1 MAGKKRDFGAH
12 HNRTITNYIGPGPL
26 LLQEFTNHIAGSML
40 PSVPENLVEYQ
51 NEIRKKKSNVSHFFE
66 VLSETY
72 DDANIS
78 KKLSNLLNKAFQS
91 SRIEEVQITPKFLE
105 ELMDALDIVKATFDT
120 RSTDQIYLDKLI
132 STIFDFYKL
141 LKK

>member
-1 MAGKKRDFGAH
+1 M
-12 HNRTITNYIGPGPL
+12 
-26 LLQEFTNHIAGSML
+26 
-40 PSVPENLVEYQ
+40 
-51 NEIRKKKSNVSHFFE
+51 SHFFE

-72 DDANIS
+72 DDSNIS
-78 KKLSNLLNKAFQS
+78 QKLSNLLNKAFQN

-120 RSTDQIYLDKLI
+120 RSTDHIYLDKLI
-132 STIFDFYKL
+132 STIFEFYKL

>member
-1 MAGKKRDFGAH
+1 MAGKKRDFGTH
-12 HNRTITNYIGPGPL
+12 HNRTITNYVGPGRL

-40 PSVPENLVEYQ
+40 PCVPENLVEYQ

-72 DDANIS
+72 DDSNIS
-78 KKLSNLLNKAFQS
+78 QKLSNLLNKAFQN

-105 ELMDALDIVKATFDT
+105 ELMDALDIVKATFDP
-120 RSTDQIYLDKLI
+120 RSTDHIYLDKLI
-132 STIFDFYKL
+132 STIFEFYKL